1 MHQKGMIGV
10 GVGGRERSDDGFAG
24 KSFENDLK
32 MHTQSLF
39 DRNFTHTREKEDVK
53 ILMYTPICDI
63 IKQARA
69 AIECRK
75 GLDICVSR
83 LTVLGS

>member
-1 MHQKGMIGV
+1 MKV
-10 GVGGRERSDDGFAG
+10 GERGLMMALPA
-24 KSFENDLK
+24 NRLK

-39 DRNFTHTREKEDVK
+39 DRYFTHTREKEDVK

-63 IKQARA
+63 IKQVRA

-75 GLDICVSR
+75 R
-83 LTVLGS
+83 A